1 MMGLRML
8 PFMELKIPPPIVSF
22 LTALIMG
29 GLAAWG
35 QAPLG
40 LPWLGRSVASAAL
53 LAGALAIFLHS
64 GRQLVKAGTTWRP
77 GDPSQT
83 TSLVVGGLYRF
94 SRNPIYLAWLL
105 ALTAWGLLL
114 NDGLALPFLP
124 AFVLY
129 MNRFQI
135 SPEERALEKLF
146 GGHYLNYKRQVRRW
160 L

>member
-1 MMGLRML
+1 MMASFLER
-8 PFMELKIPPPIVSF
+8 KTPPPMLSL
-22 LTALIMG
+22 LTALCMG
-29 GLAAWG
+29 ALASWD

-40 LPWLGRSVASAAL
+40 LPWLERSVAAAAL
-53 LAGALAIFLHS
+53 TAGAAAIFLYS
-64 GRQLVKAGTTWRP
+64 GRQLLKAGTTWRP

-83 TSLVVGGLYRF
+83 TSLVVNGLYRL

-114 NDGLALPFLP
+114 NDGLALPLLP

-135 SPEERALEKLF
+135 IPEERALEKLF
-146 GGHYLNYKRQVRRW
+146 GDRYLNYKQQVRRW

>member
-1 MMGLRML
+1 ML
-8 PFMELKIPPPIVSF
+8 SFLELKIPPPILS
-22 LTALIMG
+22 LLAALSMSA
-29 GLAAWG
+29 LAAWG

-40 LPWLGRSVASAAL
+40 LPLLGRSFAFAAL
-53 LAGALAIFLHS
+53 AAGALTVFLHS
-64 GRQLVKAGTTWRP
+64 GRQLLKAGTTWRP

-105 ALTAWGLLL
+105 ALSAWGLLL
-114 NDGLALPFLP
+114 NDGLALLFLP

-135 SPEERALEKLF
+135 TPEERTLEKLF
-146 GGHYLNYKRQVRRW
+146 GDQYLNYRRQVRRW

>member
-1 MMGLRML
+1 VSFL
-8 PFMELKIPPPIVSF
+8 ELKIPPPIISL
-22 LTALIMG
+22 LTALVMG
-29 GLAAWG
+29 ALAAWS

-40 LPWLGRSVASAAL
+40 LPLLGRSVVAAPL
-53 LAGALAIFLHS
+53 MAGAVSIFLYS
-64 GRQLVKAGTTWRP
+64 GRQLVNAGTTWRP

-83 TSLVVGGLYRF
+83 TSLVVAGLYRF

-114 NDGLALPFLP
+114 NDGLALAPLP

-129 MNRFQI
+129 MTRFQI
-135 SPEERALEKLF
+135 IPEERALEKLF
-146 GGHYLNYKRQVRRW
+146 GDQYLNYKQQVRRW